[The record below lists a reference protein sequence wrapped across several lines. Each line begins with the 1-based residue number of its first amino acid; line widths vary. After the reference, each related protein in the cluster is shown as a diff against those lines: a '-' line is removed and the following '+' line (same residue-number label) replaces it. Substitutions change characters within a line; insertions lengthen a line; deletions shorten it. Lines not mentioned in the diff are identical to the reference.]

1 MIRPAFF
8 SIGFRPFFASG
19 ILFAALALLLWS
31 GFWQLSLES
40 SLLSHLSPFGGLL
53 FWHPHELI
61 MGFALAIIM
70 GFLLTAV
77 RNWTGLE
84 TAPPL
89 GIFIIWLSWVLARI
103 SMLWSEGFSFYALLA
118 IQVAPALLAAYFIGK
133 PILQKRLWRNLFA
146 PGALLVF
153 AILDII
159 MLFQMHNEQIVPRDW
174 FYAALLLIVF
184 VITMIGG
191 RVIPFFTANKLGVA
205 KPNEPKFVFLLTV
218 VPLLL
223 MIVLQLL
230 GLNDISKVLIQICAA
245 LLFVAN
251 AIRLFIWHQKAM
263 WSEPMLWSLWLFY
276 AALPLGFL
284 FMVVPASIIQLG
296 SIPIH
301 ILAIGGICGLIISMV
316 SRVSLGHT
324 GRVITHDAYIVSA
337 FVLMLSAL
345 VMRTG
350 MVFLLGLQTKLI
362 IISAYLAAASL
373 LVIFFRFIYIWATQ
387 RPDNK

>member
-1 MIRPAFF
+1 MVRPAFF

-89 GIFIIWLSWVLARI
+89 GIFIIWLSWLLARI
-103 SMLWSEGFSFYALLA
+103 TTLFSEGVSFYALLA

-146 PGALLVF
+146 PAALLVF
-153 AILDII
+153 AILDTI
-159 MLFQMHNEQIVPRDW
+159 MLYQMHNEQIVPREW

-191 RVIPFFTANKLGVA
+191 RIIPFFTANTLRIQ
-205 KPNEPKFVFLLTV
+205 KPEEPKFLFLFAV
-218 VPLLL
+218 IPLLL
-223 MIVLQLL
+223 MIVLQLI
-230 GLNDISKVLIQICAA
+230 GKNDVTQVLVQICAA
-245 LLFVAN
+245 ILFVAN
-251 AIRLFIWHQKAM
+251 AVRLYVWHHKGIWLQ
-263 WSEPMLWSLWLFY
+263 PMLWSLWLFY

-284 FMVVPASIIQLG
+284 FMAVPTSVAELG

-324 GRVITHDAYIVSA
+324 GRAITHDRYIVSA
-337 FVLMLSAL
+337 FVLMLMAL

-373 LVIFFRFIYIWATQ
+373 LIIFFRFIYIWATE
-387 RPDNK
+387 RPDAR

>member
-31 GFWQLSLES
+31 GFWQLSLDS

-84 TAPPL
+84 TAPPVA
-89 GIFIIWLSWVLARI
+89 IFIIWCSWLLARFA
-103 SMLWSEGFSFYALLA
+103 MLWSEGFPFFGLLS
-118 IQVAPALLAAYFIGK
+118 IQMAPAILAAFFIGK
-133 PILQKRLWRNLFA
+133 PIIKKRLWRNLFA
-146 PGALLVF
+146 P
-153 AILDII
+153 
-159 MLFQMHNEQIVPRDW
+159 
-174 FYAALLLIVF
+174 AALLLFALLDGCMLLAMRASQEIPTELFYTSVLLIIF

-191 RVIPFFTANKLGVA
+191 RVIPFFTANKLKVEKA
-205 KPNEPKFVFLLTV
+205 NEPKFVFLLTV
-218 VPLLL
+218 IPLLI
-223 MIVLQLL
+223 MIVLQLVAR
-230 GLNDISKVLIQICAA
+230 NEISQVLMQTCAA
-245 LLFVAN
+245 LLFAAN
-251 AIRLFIWHQKAM
+251 ATRLFIWHQKAM
-263 WSEPMLWSLWLFY
+263 WREPMLWSLWLFY
-276 AALPLGFL
+276 AALPLGYL
-284 FMVVPASIIQLG
+284 FMIVPDSLIQLG

-301 ILAIGGICGLIISMV
+301 IMAIGGICGLIISMV

-324 GRVITHDAYIVSA
+324 GRVITHDGYIVSA
-337 FVLMLSAL
+337 FVLMLTAL

-350 MVFLLGLQTKLI
+350 VVFLLGLQTKLI

-373 LVIFFRFIYIWATQ
+373 LIIFFRFIYIWATP
-387 RPDNK
+387 RPDAK